1 MGVRVCDSNIFP
13 AISCRQSHSEL
24 QNNQHNIPVDQDI
37 QVSVVQ
43 SVQGQSSRFSIDRPP
58 PYGQYMA
65 MCIPYIRVLILATGI
80 QHSKP
85 QHWQIFRRGGYRV
98 RVKYSWAF
106 LLEARFTVSVCSGG
120 FLDRHISASLPIH
133 NISKEATYGRV
144 QRARMQ

>member
-1 MGVRVCDSNIFP
+1 MP
-13 AISCRQSHSEL
+13 KISQRATEQSAQHTRKPGHSSFGSAVSARPELTILDRQA
-24 QNNQHNIPVDQDI
+24 
-37 QVSVVQ
+37 
-43 SVQGQSSRFSIDRPP
+43 P

-80 QHSKP
+80 QHLKP

-98 RVKYSWAF
+98 RVKFSWAF